1 MRYATRTS
9 VALLAGTLLAGGAR
23 GTRAQCTTAREAAA
37 ARKSTRLAARC
48 KPASLRHSTGTE
60 CPTRPLLAC
69 ARTRR
74 VDALG
79 YGPEDPSR
87 AAAQP
92 ADLLTL
98 TPAAAQALD
107 PPPLRP
113 NILFIL
119 TDDQR
124 WDSAGA
130 AQAPS
135 GEVLMPRTLA
145 ELADSGVTFPNA
157 YVTTPLCAPSRASIL
172 TGSYAHRTGI
182 YKNGGAKGG
191 AKDFDDASTI
201 ATWLRDAG
209 YRTSL
214 IGKYLNGH
222 DGLWSKGQPP
232 YVPPGWTE
240 WRGMPKVWYYEY
252 IIVEPDGEGGYVER
266 MYGKTEADY
275 LTDVLREKAKDFI
288 SQSVASGQPFFLYL
302 AFKAPHKPCIP
313 APRHLGLFDGLPLWR
328 PPNYDEANVSDKPT
342 WLQKTPPLTAADEAK
357 IDRTR
362 IDQLET
368 LQAVDEAIGGNP
380 TYGITGI
387 MEHLRT
393 LGVADNTIVI
403 FMSDNGL
410 YWGEHRL
417 DSKRDPYQED
427 IRSPMFI
434 WFPKLA
440 PFKRVETRVALNID
454 IAPTLAELAGASI
467 PIDHD
472 GVSLLP
478 LIDGTATAWR
488 TDFLT
493 EGWPEGHPW
502 ATVNLGRWKY
512 TEVPIKPGSATS
524 GFETELYDLAADPYE
539 LNNLA
544 GDPASAAREATMAA
558 RLRELRPMWPIDA
571 DPKGPDTGED

>member
-1 MRYATRTS
+1 MRYTTRTS

-23 GTRAQCTTAREAAA
+23 GARAQCTTAREAAA
-37 ARKSTRLAARC
+37 ARKSARLAAKC
-48 KPASLRHSTGTE
+48 NTAILRHGTE
-60 CPTRPLLAC
+60 TICPTPPAAC

-74 VDALG
+74 ADALT
-79 YGPEDPSR
+79 YVPNDPSR
-87 AAAQP
+87 TAAHG
-92 ADLLTL
+92 ADPLTL
-98 TPAAAQALD
+98 TPTVPNAFD
-107 PPPLRP
+107 PPPRP

-135 GEVLMPRTLA
+135 GEVIMPRTLA

-172 TGSYAHRTGI
+172 TGGYAHRTGI

-191 AKDFDDASTI
+191 AKYFDDASTI

-209 YRTSL
+209 YRTGL
-214 IGKYLNGH
+214 IGKYLNAY
-222 DGLWSKGQPP
+222 DELWSQGEPP

-240 WRGMPKVWYYEY
+240 WRGMPKVSYYDY
-252 IIVEPDGEGGYVER
+252 TMVEPDGEGGYVER
-266 MYGKTEADY
+266 KYGATEADY
-275 LTDVLREKAKDFI
+275 LTDVLREKAMDFI

-302 AFKAPHKPCIP
+302 AFKGPHKPCIP
-313 APRHLGLFDGLPLWR
+313 APRHLGLFEGLPPWR

-342 WLQKTPPLTAADEAK
+342 WLQETAPLTAAGEAK

-387 MEHLRT
+387 MQQLRT

-417 DSKRDPYQED
+417 HDKRDPYQED

-434 WFPKLA
+434 WFPRLA

-544 GDPASAAREATMAA
+544 GDPANAARGATMAA
-558 RLRELRPMWPIDA
+558 RLRELRPIWPIDA